1 MLFEHDGPP
10 DVGHALVTHVY
21 ADRHI
26 ALNAPEAVT
35 VFPFDLVVND
45 PGGDV
50 EIQDGLL
57 HFLLEEPYRFGNGF
71 FGSLHLIAR
80 PPALS
85 HFFLGV
91 VIDGQ
96 GDLESLICVQ
106 VKGYPRYL
114 LRRILRVLTVVL
126 FALR

>member
-1 MLFEHDGPP
+1 MGGEEAVGRPP
-10 DVGHALVTHVY
+10 PPRHALVTHVY

-26 ALNAPEAVT
+26 ALNAPEAVA

-71 FGSLHLIAR
+71 YETSMKAFGKLYRFIEFDRLR
-80 PPALS
+80 LS
-85 HFFLGV
+85 
-91 VIDGQ
+91 Q
-96 GDLESLICVQ
+96 PLE
-106 VKGYPRYL
+106 L
-114 LRRILRVLTVVL
+114 LRQPEEDLVSLLIKS
-126 FALR
+126 